1 MARKR
6 RFRRFRRYSPRK
18 RFRSFRKGKA
28 PISLLTAVPMAHKVF
43 IEPIF
48 GDGAGRWGAVQMY
61 QNSNGNLGDTAL
73 EAAEIL
79 VTNFT
84 GFKIKGPD
92 AGKFFPQHLITTY
105 GEIVAGAIG
114 SKIATKLGVNHTMA
128 KIPMIGKYVKL

>member
-1 MARKR
+1 MARRK
-6 RFRRFRRYSPRK
+6 FRRLRRYSPRK
-18 RFRSFRKGKA
+18 RFRSFRRGKA
-28 PISLLTAVPMAHKVF
+28 PISLLTAIPMAHKTF

-48 GDGAGRWGAVQMY
+48 GDGAGRWGAAKMY
-61 QNSNGNLGDTAL
+61 ETTNNLGDAAL

-114 SKIATKLGVNHTMA
+114 SKIATKLGVNRQFKKM
-128 KIPMIGKYVKL
+128 PMIGKYAKL